1 MTVNADQTTDPAMGQ
16 AAGFFDQGWARI
28 IATRPPAVQAHL
40 AAEQQLATGLLPAY
54 RGLVEVGCA
63 DGSLLRPSAATAG
76 LAYLGLDLA
85 AGAVAA
91 TRAAGGDAVR
101 ADVVDIAGLALP
113 AGPLLVALPFN
124 VFGNL
129 PDPAVA
135 LAAVAATGADVL
147 VLTYDTGPLAAAV
160 RAEYYRACGLEGS
173 LVADDLG
180 VHFAAGPFTSS
191 VYHRPVV
198 EAWLRDLGWRVSVQ
212 PFGEVGVAYHGTH

>member
-1 MTVNADQTTDPAMGQ
+1 MTVNADQTTGQ
-16 AAGFFDQGWARI
+16 VEGFFDQGWARI

-40 AAEQQLATGLLPAY
+40 AAERQLAAGLLPAY

-63 DGSLLRPSAATAG
+63 DGSLLRPSAAAAG

-101 ADVVDIAGLALP
+101 ADVVDIGALALP
-113 AGPLLVALPFN
+113 APPLLVALPFN
-124 VFGNL
+124 VVGNL
-129 PDPAVA
+129 PDPGSAFGAVA
-135 LAAVAATGADVL
+135 GTGADVL
-147 VLTYDTGPLAAAV
+147 VLTYDTGPGAAAV
-160 RAEYYRACGLEGS
+160 RSEYYRACGLEGS

-180 VHFAAGPFTSS
+180 VHFTAGAFRSS
-191 VYHRPVV
+191 VYHPPVLA
-198 EAWLRDLGWRVSVQ
+198 AWLRDLGWQVSAQ